1 MIVLF
6 ALVRLVPHP
15 GCGPRRATGVGRR
28 PLCTPYEEVRMR
40 KVPCLLVAAA
50 LAATVAASGQAADQ
64 PKPGA
69 ASGATAGAAASM
81 MMGEHSMTGTIKSID
96 HKSGVLKVDTKPHE
110 MELHF
115 PPDSIKDLKKG
126 DKITVHL
133 GFEKG

>member
-1 MIVLF
+1 
-6 ALVRLVPHP
+6 
-15 GCGPRRATGVGRR
+15 
-28 PLCTPYEEVRMR
+28 MR